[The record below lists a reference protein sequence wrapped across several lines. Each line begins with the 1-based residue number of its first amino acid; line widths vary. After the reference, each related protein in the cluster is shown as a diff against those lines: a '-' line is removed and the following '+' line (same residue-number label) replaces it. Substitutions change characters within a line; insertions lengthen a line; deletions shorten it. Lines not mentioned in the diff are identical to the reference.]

1 MFCIFLAY
9 TIDISKLSSPVTP
22 FSVSQ
27 GFFHSVPRPK
37 ANLILLF
44 IKQLGPSNRRLST
57 ITTSNWTPLAQ
68 GLTLGNSSLPC
79 PGPRA
84 VLFIT
89 LLNIVTVVCCH
100 GKSSSATHAENVN
113 YLKLVVCVVQQMLL
127 FPQKFKTLML
137 IYEGAYHTV

>member
-1 MFCIFLAY
+1 MFVYIFPIFIWYLFRKFLGKRGKLNNLFCIFLAY

-89 LLNIVTVVCCH
+89 LLNICH
-100 GKSSSATHAENVN
+100 S
-113 YLKLVVCVVQQMLL
+113 CVLSWKVIQCY
-127 FPQKFKTLML
+127 PR
-137 IYEGAYHTV
+137 